1 MVSAVSAK
9 RRLTFCP
16 RGLTLPDMDAVMEQP
31 KPIFRFTKENARLFS
46 AQGWQKS
53 KEVRASQKADAEKFR
68 QASPQADRLAS
79 QIGLIEEKMRKE
91 NDASELSKLAS
102 AHDKL
107 FRAWQ
112 VLTGTPNPGSRRAK
126 QSRPQAPVAVP
137 TEPTNPPQ
145 NPPAV

>member
-1 MVSAVSAK
+1 VLTIFPPWLMVGSMEAV
-9 RRLTFCP
+9 L
-16 RGLTLPDMDAVMEQP
+16 EH

-112 VLTGTPNPGSRRAK
+112 VLTGTPNPGSRRAR
-126 QSRPQAPVAVP
+126 QDRPRPPEVHRSPIP
-137 TEPTNPPQ
+137 TPQKKTN
-145 NPPAV
+145 